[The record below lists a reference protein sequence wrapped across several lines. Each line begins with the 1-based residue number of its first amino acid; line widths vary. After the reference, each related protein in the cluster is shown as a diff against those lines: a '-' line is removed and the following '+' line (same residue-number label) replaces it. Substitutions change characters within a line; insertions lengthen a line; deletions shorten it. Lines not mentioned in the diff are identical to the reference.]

1 MNHTIYIALGTNLGE
16 RMNNLRTAITTLSP
30 DVTVLAESH
39 VYETPPW
46 GFEDQPAFL
55 NMVAKAETGLEPEV
69 LLGYLKQIEVK
80 LGREKTVRWGPR
92 LIDLDIL
99 FYDDLIIESPPLV
112 IPHPRLHERAFV
124 LVPLVD
130 VAPEVVHPV
139 FQMNVSNLLAK
150 IDAQGISRYG
160 D

>member
-1 MNHTIYIALGTNLGE
+1 MTHTIYIALGTNLGE
-16 RMNNLRTAITTLSP
+16 RMNNLRTAITKLSP
-30 DVTVLAESH
+30 DVIVLAESH

-69 LLGYLKQIEVK
+69 LLGYLKQIEVE
-80 LGREKTVRWGPR
+80 LGRERNFRWGPR

-99 FYDDLIIESPPLV
+99 FYDNLIIESPPLI

-124 LVPLVD
+124 LVPLAD
-130 VAPEVVHPV
+130 IAPDVVHPV
-139 FQMNVSNLLAK
+139 LGQSVLKLLSKLSTAE
-150 IDAQGISRYG
+150 IEQFR
-160 D
+160 